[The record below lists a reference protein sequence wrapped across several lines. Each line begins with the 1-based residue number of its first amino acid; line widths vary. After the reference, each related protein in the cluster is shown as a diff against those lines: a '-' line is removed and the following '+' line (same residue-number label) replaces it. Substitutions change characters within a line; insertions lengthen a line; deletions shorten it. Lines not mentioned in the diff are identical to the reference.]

1 VALDFRPAWNSWRQ
15 SRPFLGGLV
24 IVAGGAEIA
33 AVRLTLPI
41 HSSPIIVPPGLLIAA
56 GIVACGLLLLFYPVQ
71 RSVCATA
78 AVLLAISALTT
89 AHLGG
94 YLAGTALAAAGGAV
108 AFAWVPR
115 RPPAPAP
122 GRGGPPGF
130 TLIQGEADGRPDRP
144 DSPLGTDR
152 RLRAAGA
159 SSEGRPVTDITG
171 RPSPRAWA
179 GLGSQTS
186 GDWSDLR

>member
-1 VALDFRPAWNSWRQ
+1 VARDFRPAWNSWRR

-24 IVAGGAEIA
+24 IVAGGAEIV
-33 AVRLTLPI
+33 AVRLTMPI
-41 HSSPIIVPPGLLIAA
+41 HSSPIIVPVGLLIAA
-56 GIVACGLLLLFYPVQ
+56 GIIACGLLLLFYPVQ
-71 RSVCATA
+71 RSVYATA

-115 RPPAPAP
+115 RPPVS

-130 TLIQGEADGRPDRP
+130 TLIHGEADGRPDRP
-144 DSPLGTDR
+144 DSALGTDR

-159 SSEGRPVTDITG
+159 DGLVTKPGASPPAAPSARP
-171 RPSPRAWA
+171 PC
-179 GLGSQTS
+179 
-186 GDWSDLR
+186 